1 MYNEF
6 LDINTNTKINIYD
19 TVEGN
24 SIKKLREFYRI
35 NYNDTEIDLDYST
48 VYGITYIYST
58 VYKRSIYG

>member
-19 TVEGN
+19 TIEGN

-35 NYNDTEIDLDYST
+35 NYNDREIDLDYST

-58 VYKRSIYG
+58 DYKRNIYG